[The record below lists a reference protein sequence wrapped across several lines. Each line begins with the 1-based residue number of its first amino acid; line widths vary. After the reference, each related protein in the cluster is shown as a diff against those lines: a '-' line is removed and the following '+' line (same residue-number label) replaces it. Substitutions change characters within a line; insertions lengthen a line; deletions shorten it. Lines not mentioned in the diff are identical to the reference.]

1 MGLMD
6 ELDDPLVHAVQDGVT
21 ALPAD
26 IDQLSSYMRIIQDLF
41 GEKAVAQE
49 PTFALACA
57 NAAELE
63 ALQNIERAVVK
74 QAIALRLDTLE
85 AVLMKLAIWRT
96 LVEDEPGGLRDR
108 LVLSVESDLR
118 AIALHARRRN

>member
-1 MGLMD
+1 MGITED
-6 ELDDPLVHAVQDGVT
+6 K
-21 ALPAD
+21 
-26 IDQLSSYMRIIQDLF
+26 IKDLKARQARLLKLG